1 MPGARVGVLLLPAC
15 PKDAPAV
22 PGGQG
27 PEDAAAGRGWTA
39 PGRLPGSSSSR
50 ERLECRSPS
59 PHSQPLFTPWLGTK
73 EMQKGE
79 GRLGRKKKKKEA
91 KAKEGIWAAG
101 EEGRRLPE
109 DPTEL
114 ASVRISTAVPKAQ
127 NKHGGNASSLQTR
140 AALSLPSRAPSAARQ
155 APRRAG
161 VGDRLR
167 GRERVPRPFPSG
179 TQRLPEHAGQIT
191 DLPLLRWWKTNP
203 KISVWNLGA
212 TSN

>member
-1 MPGARVGVLLLPAC
+1 MLRLAEAGQPRAGSPAALPAGSGWSAEALLPT
-15 PKDAPAV
+15 PSPSSH
-22 PGGQG
+22 
-27 PEDAAAGRGWTA
+27 RGWEQKKCKKEKVA
-39 PGRLPGSSSSR
+39 WK
-50 ERLECRSPS
+50 ER
-59 PHSQPLFTPWLGTK
+59 
-73 EMQKGE
+73 
-79 GRLGRKKKKKEA
+79 KKKKEA

-127 NKHGGNASSLQTR
+127 NKHGGNACSLQTR
-140 AALSLPSRAPSAARQ
+140 ATLSLLSRAPSAACQ

-161 VGDRLR
+161 VGDRLC
-167 GRERVPRPFPSG
+167 GCERVPRPFPSG

-191 DLPLLRWWKTNP
+191 VLLLLQWWKMNP